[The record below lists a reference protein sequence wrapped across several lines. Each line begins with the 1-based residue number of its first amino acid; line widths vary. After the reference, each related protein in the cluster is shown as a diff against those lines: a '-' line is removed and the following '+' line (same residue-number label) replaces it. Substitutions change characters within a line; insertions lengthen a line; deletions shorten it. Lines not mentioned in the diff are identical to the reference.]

1 LPTVPPP
8 FLARGTYLYELLYG
22 VVKKRWWLRAVD
34 AIVEAKIIERVAALL
49 LGTITALGI
58 VNDQVVSALASRGDV
73 RADLTIVIV
82 GILLFLWLGV
92 KTTALSSALL
102 AAYTSIGS
110 LVVAILL
117 TWMLFT
123 AGLPP
128 AAVVSITGLRWLV
141 IDVVAYAADS
151 SGLLDRLIPKNS

>member
-1 LPTVPPP
+1 
-8 FLARGTYLYELLYG
+8 
-22 VVKKRWWLRAVD
+22 
-34 AIVEAKIIERVAALL
+34 
-49 LGTITALGI
+49 
-58 VNDQVVSALASRGDV
+58 VNDQVVSALSSRGGV

-92 KTTALSSALL
+92 KTTSLSSALL

-123 AGLPP
+123 PGLPL

>member
-1 LPTVPPP
+1 M
-8 FLARGTYLYELLYG
+8 
-22 VVKKRWWLRAVD
+22 
-34 AIVEAKIIERVAALL
+34 IVQAKIIERVAAFLI
-49 LGTITALGI
+49 GAITALGI
-58 VNDQVVSALASRGDV
+58 VNDEVINALSGRAGI

-102 AAYTSIGS
+102 ATYTSIGS

-117 TWMLFT
+117 TWMLST
-123 AGLPP
+123 VGLPL
-128 AAVVSITGLRWLV
+128 AAVLSITGLRWLV

>member
-1 LPTVPPP
+1 
-8 FLARGTYLYELLYG
+8 
-22 VVKKRWWLRAVD
+22 
-34 AIVEAKIIERVAALL
+34 
-49 LGTITALGI
+49 
-58 VNDQVVSALASRGDV
+58 
-73 RADLTIVIV
+73 
-82 GILLFLWLGV
+82 V